1 MDILKEM
8 GVDKKK
14 AVDGIW
20 VKLDNDEGD
29 VEVEE
34 SDIGP
39 DDAAIK
45 IARADNVKYQRA
57 ISKKIQPLIMKR
69 GRKALDPMV
78 RQKAE
83 AESLYETVILDWRNL
98 QYDGK
103 PFPFSLENVIKL
115 WIDVEF
121 SAFKDRIVMLIN
133 DEEMFRAEIEEEAV
147 KN

>member
-69 GRKALDPMV
+69 GRKALDPIV